1 MFIYEK
7 LYTLALTNHTQTRC
21 VSFKNRTMNNQIN
34 ELLLKDIYVRLSKMI
49 DDGISIDKHEL
60 INHIEKL
67 DTFSFLFDN
76 HNDYFETSLLSQKS
90 DLIPG
95 LNKMILKYHNGNY
108 NYDNKINYSLVD
120 FHIENNGY
128 LLLLSILMEILST
141 KQL

>member
-1 MFIYEK
+1 
-7 LYTLALTNHTQTRC
+7 
-21 VSFKNRTMNNQIN
+21 MNNQIN

-90 DLIPG
+90 DLIPE
-95 LNKMILKYHNGNY
+95 LNKLILKYHNGNY